1 MSSRVDHRAAEMQT
15 GLFDL
20 SFLYGLKNGPKRDV
34 IDFCMKMDL
43 IAKEYVCPA
52 CNEKMELSECSTLED
67 GFIWCCRKYGQ
78 NAHHIKRSVRKGS
91 WFECSHLSMPEVLI
105 FTYLFVK
112 KTSNEWIVDELIVSE
127 LTVLDWKSFCR
138 EVCID
143 MIIRGSKKL
152 GGVGHV
158 VEIDESKFGKRKYH
172 KGKRVELKWV
182 FGGIERGSKE
192 SFFCVV
198 EDRTAETLI
207 EITKK
212 YVEPGTTV
220 LSDCWKSYRPL
231 TEEGYVHYTVNHS
244 VNFKD
249 PITGV
254 HTNGI
259 EGTWSAIKAQFRSQG
274 TKKVKDEFD
283 SYLGE
288 YMWRRLYG
296 GATLKG
302 LFPCFLRGITVLYKP
317 QTRDS
322 PK

>member
-1 MSSRVDHRAAEMQT
+1 MSSRVDHRAAEMQA

-43 IAKEYVCPA
+43 IAKEYVCPS

-112 KTSNEWIVDELIVSE
+112 KTSNEWIVDELNVSE
-127 LTVLDWKSFCR
+127 PTVVDWKSFCR
-138 EVCID
+138 EVCVD

-172 KGKRVELKWV
+172 K
-182 FGGIERGSKE
+182 
-192 SFFCVV
+192 
-198 EDRTAETLI
+198 ETLI

-212 YVEPGTTV
+212 YVQPGTTV